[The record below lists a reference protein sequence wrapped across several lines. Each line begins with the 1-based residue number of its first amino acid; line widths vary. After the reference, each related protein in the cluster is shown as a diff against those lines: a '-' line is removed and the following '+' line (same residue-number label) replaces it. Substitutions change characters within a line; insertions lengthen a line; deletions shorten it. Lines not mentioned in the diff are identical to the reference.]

1 MKKLLFM
8 CMSIMMIASIAAT
21 YPASEDGE
29 GYKVGDKA
37 IDFSLKGTDG
47 KMHSLADYKDVN
59 GYVVVFTCNTCPY
72 AVMYEDRMIEL
83 AKEAKAQGFAI
94 VAINP
99 NDPAVQP
106 GDSYDKMI
114 VRAEEKSFN
123 FPYLFDEGQEVYP
136 VYGATRTPHVY
147 LLDKSMVVK
156 YIGAIDDNARDAA
169 AVQQKY
175 VVNAMKMI
183 KNGKSPDPSFT
194 KAIGCSI
201 KTKA

>member
-8 CMSIMMIASIAAT
+8 CMSIMMITSIAAT
-21 YPASEDGE
+21 YPTSEEDQ

-37 IDFSLKGTDG
+37 IDFSLKATDG
-47 KMHSLADYKDVN
+47 KMYSLADYKDVN
-59 GYVVVFTCNTCPY
+59 GYIVVFTCNTCPY

-83 AKEAKAQGFAI
+83 AKEAKAQGFAM

-99 NDPAVQP
+99 NDPEVQP
-106 GDSYDKMI
+106 GDSFDKMV
-114 VRAEEKSFN
+114 VRAQEKSFN

-147 LLDKSMVVK
+147 LLDKAMVVK

-169 AVQQKY
+169 AVQQQY
-175 VVNAMKMI
+175 VVNAMKMV
-183 KNGKSPDPSFT
+183 KSGKSPDPSFT
-194 KAIGCSI
+194 KAIGCGI

>member
-21 YPASEDGE
+21 YPASEDDQ

-47 KMHSLADYKDVN
+47 KMYSLADYKDVN

-83 AKEAKAQGFAI
+83 AKEAQAQGFAM

-99 NDPAVQP
+99 NDPEVQP
-106 GDSYDKMI
+106 GDSFDKMV
-114 VRAEEKSFN
+114 VRAKEKSFN

-147 LLDKSMVVK
+147 LLDKAMIVK

-183 KNGKSPDPSFT
+183 KSGKSPDPSFT